1 MSENILANGST
12 VPAMPT
18 GRRQAGMIK
27 ALSFLACLSAGLSI
41 YRQKEESGIQET
53 FTFSLIHG
61 SPGLTPED
69 DSVCFFYVSSRL
81 ERSGM
86 ERSGDK

>member
-1 MSENILANGST
+1 MYIQMTENILANGST

-41 YRQKEESGIQET
+41 YRQKEESGIQNKCEVLNFKSKVT
-53 FTFSLIHG
+53 
-61 SPGLTPED
+61 E
-69 DSVCFFYVSSRL
+69 SRYT
-81 ERSGM
+81 
-86 ERSGDK
+86 